1 MNRIVIS
8 KLGPPEVLKVIEQE
22 KLVPDEGEVIIRVHN
37 AGINFAD
44 LMMRLG
50 IYGQTPELPFTP
62 GYEVSGVISS
72 TGKGVIEFNEGQ
84 RVAAFTGVGGY
95 SEEVKVS
102 VNQVFSIDDSIS
114 FETAAA
120 MPVTYI
126 TAYHMLV
133 ELGNIRE
140 GDTVLIHHAAG
151 GVGTA
156 AVQIANAHGAGK
168 IFGVASSSK
177 KEFVENLG
185 MRFIDRTNEDF
196 VKVVKD
202 ETSGAGVHHVLDPV
216 GGPHLKKSFKA
227 LRSGGKLYAFGGSS
241 FVKGLKVFKP
251 TALLRL
257 IRTPRFSPLSMI
269 GKNKAIFGV
278 HMGTIKDFELM
289 RREIEI
295 LSSLLNKN
303 KIKPIVDKVFH
314 YQDVAK
320 AHHYIHERKN
330 RGKVLLDFSPK
341 VTDEKLVIK
350 K

>member
-1 MNRIVIS
+1 MNMRRIVIS

-22 KLVPDEGEVIIRVHN
+22 KLTPGDDEVVIRVN
-37 AGINFAD
+37 KAGINFAD

-50 IYGQTPELPFTP
+50 IYGKTPDIPFTP

-72 TGKGVIEFNEGQ
+72 IGNAVEEYSVGQ

-95 SEEVKVS
+95 SEEVKVPAS
-102 VNQVFSIDDSIS
+102 QVVPIGDEIS
-114 FETAAA
+114 FEAAAA

-156 AVQIANAHGAGK
+156 AVQIANAYGAGT
-168 IFGVASSSK
+168 IFGVASSAK
-177 KEFVENLG
+177 KEFVEKLG
-185 MRFIDRTNEDF
+185 MRFIDRENEDF

-202 ETSGAGVHHVLDPV
+202 ETNGAGVHHALDPV
-216 GGPHLKKSFKA
+216 GGQHLKKSFKS

-241 FVKGLKVFKP
+241 FVRGPKIFKP
-251 TALLRL
+251 TALWRL
-257 IRTPRFSPLSMI
+257 IRSPKFSPLKMI

-278 HMGTIKDFELM
+278 HMGTIKDLDLM
-289 RREIEI
+289 RREIET
-295 LSSLLNKN
+295 LVNMLNN
-303 KIKPIVDKVFH
+303 NQIEPIVDKVFH
-314 YQDVAK
+314 FTDIAN
-320 AHHYIHERKN
+320 AHQYIHDRKN
-330 RGKVLLDFSPK
+330 RGKVLLDFS
-341 VTDEKLVIK
+341 
-350 K
+350 